1 LKNSQNERDD
11 ALREL
16 SSLREEYKRLSEQS
30 EADAAKYNQLV
41 QSNEELHGVLSTAQS
56 QLEKKVEALRQDLSE
71 SKEREQKLREDYQIS
86 IERYD
91 QQKREADELKSA
103 LDDLANSFEK
113 QKIDLELK
121 SSAMEELEE
130 VHATSIV
137 KHASELEAS
146 ELHAQTQMKALS
158 SLQLKYQ
165 SQLLTFQC
173 QIEALKESAVN
184 NSDGPDDEVRAEI
197 DEKLKHAQIQ
207 VLGSDD
213 KRCLENE
220 VSTLR
225 ARVANAEGT
234 ESRLRQQIL
243 LLSEELSEAD
253 AAYKAIISNLQRELG
268 EMTTHGMS
276 SSHYKSVDS
285 ESRDSDS
292 GEELSIKRKQIENDA
307 LKDYVA
313 RRWQDFDP

>member
-1 LKNSQNERDD
+1 
-11 ALREL
+11 
-16 SSLREEYKRLSEQS
+16 
-30 EADAAKYNQLV
+30 
-41 QSNEELHGVLSTAQS
+41 
-56 QLEKKVEALRQDLSE
+56 
-71 SKEREQKLREDYQIS
+71 
-86 IERYD
+86 
-91 QQKREADELKSA
+91 LKSA

-146 ELHAQTQMKALS
+146 ELRAQTQMKALS

-253 AAYKAIISNLQRELG
+253 AAYKEIISNLQRELG